1 MRGVIIFWGTV
12 TVSHFQDA
20 FREAKSNGFGV
31 TVVRKG
37 EIQLNVDQPLE
48 EVEEQITEI
57 GSKIYHDK
65 IMRERSVDIGALM
78 KGVFG
83 VNSKPTKR

>member
-1 MRGVIIFWGTV
+1 MTIFNPK
-12 TVSHFQDA
+12 QDA
-20 FREAKSNGFGV
+20 FREARANGFSV
-31 TVVRKG
+31 TVIRQG
-37 EIQLNVDQPLE
+37 ELQLNIDQPLE

-65 IMRERSVDIGALM
+65 IMGERSVDVSSLM

-83 VNSKPTKR
+83 FGAKSSKR